1 MISKFLDRVAKH
13 ILSCHV
19 QDLPDLRGATILL
32 PNYHVAQPLAQVL
45 SAAADLPALLLPQM
59 VTLNDWALSVL
70 LLTPIQPDTQRITAL
85 YQALRERRWFA
96 DADLWSLSRELLGL
110 MDDLTRH
117 HVALP
122 ESAKEFSEQLAKAY
136 RARSGQSMQFE
147 ARVVHELWYAM
158 AAGGELDSV
167 RAYQQRLALLAQGV
181 DTPLYVLLTS
191 DLSAPEEHFLEACRA
206 RVPVTVFD
214 LREMVKNEDGCAVL
228 QTLSPGPSPAC
239 GRGEGKLPLP
249 QAGEGWGEG
258 RSETTSLRDQASHLR
273 EHFPHAA
280 LNNPSTAPARGTP
293 VGTPSLRDDP
303 SAGSGRTGRK
313 LSLFGAHSL
322 EQEARAAEVQVRRW
336 LLAGKQDIALVA
348 QDRLVA
354 RRVRALLER
363 AGVLVRDETGWT
375 FSTLAVSTVLMRWLD
390 ALQSDFYY
398 QDLLDLLKSP
408 FIFADQNSSERK
420 QAVYQLEQLVRKHG
434 VASHLDAYLD
444 LAHGEAEVQTTLVR
458 LRQAADVLRK
468 NSDTLGGWLRAMNE
482 SLSILGVLQGLA
494 ADMAGAQ
501 LLHAL
506 QSWQQELAADTTRF
520 TRAEWRHWLAQ
531 QLDANTFSDR
541 SIDSPVLLTSLT
553 STRWRSF
560 DAVLLLGSD
569 ASHLPS
575 ADNGSVWFN
584 DAVRSTLGLPTREHK
599 LAQQRDDLL
608 ALLAMNDTVLATW
621 QASKSGEKNLL
632 SPHLEMLRALHELAY
647 GDDLA
652 ERELGALLEGAQVRA
667 DEFPLPEAAAMPASS
682 VPNSLIPS
690 RISASG
696 YNSLVACPYQFYA
709 RHILRLNELD
719 EVREGVE
726 KRDYGEWAHDILH
739 RFHQQFPVLGERNR
753 AELEEAMQRISR
765 EVFAPA
771 IERDYLARAWL
782 LRWQQAI
789 PAYLDTQLKSEA
801 EGWRYQNGEVPFE
814 MPLTDGLTMHG
825 RIDRV
830 DAQTQMGNAVRVLDY
845 KMMDATRLRN
855 KLKEPGEDVQLA
867 CYAHVYEA
875 GEAAFISI
883 EKDKVIP
890 VAPRQDMPELAQA
903 NIERLLAVFAQMR
916 DGATLPAHGVDEACE
931 YCEMRGLCRKAEWT

>member
-1 MISKFLDRVAKH
+1 MSSAFYKKAANH
-13 ILSCHV
+13 ILSLHA
-19 QDLPDLRGATILL
+19 QELPDLRGATILL
-32 PNYHVAQPLAQVL
+32 PNYHVAQPLAQAL
-45 SAAADLPALLLPQM
+45 SAAANLPALLLPQM
-59 VTLNDWALSVL
+59 VTFSDWAQSVPL
-70 LLTPIQPDTQRITAL
+70 ATPIQPDTQRITAL

-117 HVALP
+117 RVALP
-122 ESAKEFSEQLAKAY
+122 ESETEFAEQLARAY
-136 RARSGQSMQFE
+136 QARSGQAMQFE

-158 AAGGELDSV
+158 AAGGKPDSV
-167 RAYQQRLALLAQGV
+167 RAYQQRLALLAQRV

-191 DLSAPEEHFLEACRA
+191 DLAAPEAHFLEACRA
-206 RVPVTVFD
+206 RVAVTVFD
-214 LREMVKNEDGCAVL
+214 LRKMVVDE
-228 QTLSPGPSPAC
+228 PAC
-239 GRGEGKLPLP
+239 ALLS
-249 QAGEGWGEG
+249 
-258 RSETTSLRDQASHLR
+258 RSLQ
-273 EHFPHAA
+273 HAA
-280 LNNPSTAPARGTP
+280 ESTD
-293 VGTPSLRDDP
+293 LR
-303 SAGSGRTGRK
+303 SAAALLK
-313 LSLFGAHSL
+313 KQPEAALSHRLRLFGAHSL

-336 LLAGKQDIALVA
+336 LLAGKQNIALVA

-390 ALQSDFYY
+390 ALQSDFYF

-408 FIFADQNSSERK
+408 FIFADQPASERK

-434 VASHLDAYLD
+434 VASHLDAFLD
-444 LAHGEAEVQTTLVR
+444 LAHGEAEVETALVR
-458 LRQAADVLRK
+458 LRQAAEALRR
-468 NSDTLGGWLRAMNE
+468 NSDTLAGWLRTLDD

-494 ADMAGAQ
+494 ADAAGVQ
-501 LLHAL
+501 LLQAL
-506 QSWQQELAADTTRF
+506 HTWQQELTADGTRF
-520 TRAEWRHWLAQ
+520 SRAEWRHWLAQ
-531 QLDANTFSDR
+531 QLDAHTFRDS
-541 SIDSPVLLTSLT
+541 SIDSSVLLTHLAA
-553 STRWRSF
+553 TRWRSF

-569 ASHLPS
+569 AAHLPS
-575 ADNGSVWFN
+575 TDNGSLWFN
-584 DAVRSTLGLPTREHK
+584 DAVRATLGLPTRENH

-632 SPHLEMLRALHELAY
+632 SPHFEMLRALHELAY

-652 ERELGALLEGAQVRA
+652 DTESAAMLEGAQVRA
-667 DEFPLPEAAAMPASS
+667 AEFPLPDQSAMPAPAPSR
-682 VPNSLIPS
+682 SLIPG

-696 YNSLVACPYQFYA
+696 YNSLVACPYQYYA
-709 RHILRLNELD
+709 RHMLRLNELD

-739 RFHQQFPVLGERNR
+739 RFHQQFPVLGDHAR
-753 AELEEAMQRISR
+753 AALEQALQRISS

-771 IERDYLARAWL
+771 VERDYLARAWL

-789 PAYLDTQLKSEA
+789 PAYLDAQQKNEA

-814 MPLTDGLTMHG
+814 MPLTDELTLHG

-830 DAQTQMGNAVRVLDY
+830 DAQADGAVRVLREGRYAVAGNPPAYPLRVLDY

-855 KLKEPGEDVQLA
+855 KLREAGEDVQLA
-867 CYAHVYEA
+867 CYAHVYESDQ
-875 GEAAFISI
+875 AAFISI
-883 EKDKVIP
+883 EKDKVIT
-890 VAPRQDMPELAQA
+890 VAPPQDVPELAQA

-916 DGATLPAHGVDEACE
+916 SGAAMPAHGVDEACM
-931 YCEMRGLCRKAEWT
+931 YCEMRGLCRKNDWSPVDG